1 MQKGTKTL
9 AIVLR
14 LLPAIGGLV
23 GDLIDA
29 TRAGSDGG
37 KRVTAGE
44 RDQMIEDFFDD
55 LRPIIIAELAK
66 EA

>member
-29 TRAGSDGG
+29 TRTGSDGG